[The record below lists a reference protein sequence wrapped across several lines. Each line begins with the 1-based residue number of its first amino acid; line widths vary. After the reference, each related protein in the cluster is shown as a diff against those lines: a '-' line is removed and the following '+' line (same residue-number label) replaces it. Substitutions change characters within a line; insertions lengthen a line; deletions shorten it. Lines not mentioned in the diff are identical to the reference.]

1 MARQAG
7 SKVIECTNAKCGA
20 RMVGFPGEQ
29 VVCKKCGTKIRLTK
43 AILAAEK
50 KPVADKTPAKKSVKN
65 APKPV
70 AKPLAKKNAPKVV
83 EPVAKKRGRPA
94 KAK

>member
-7 SKVIECTNAKCGA
+7 SKVIECTNPKCGA

-29 VVCKKCGTKIRLTK
+29 VICKKCGTKIRLTK

-50 KPVADKTPAKKSVKN
+50 KPVAAKAPVRKN
-65 APKPV
+65 SKKAP
-70 AKPLAKKNAPKVV
+70 

-94 KAK
+94 KVK